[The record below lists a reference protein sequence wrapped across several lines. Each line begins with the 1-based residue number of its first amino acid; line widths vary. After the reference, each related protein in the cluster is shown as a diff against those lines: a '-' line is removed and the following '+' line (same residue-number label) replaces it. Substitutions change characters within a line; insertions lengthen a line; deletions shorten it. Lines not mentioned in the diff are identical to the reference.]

1 MAFPEVFPILFG
13 RYTGQGDP
21 QFPLRFP
28 IMFGM
33 TSGSAPLAVTA
44 GLEADG
50 RTQIN
55 MEMQGDLQVT
65 AALSAAVDYTAAG
78 DAPLVIDTAGTGHVG
93 WGVQV
98 EGTFVTAQVDSDCNT
113 QLLAQADLAVTAAL
127 EVAGGW
133 AARGTPTVEVQFD
146 ADVRLDAVL
155 ESDPLALLLGRPAG
169 IGWPADGNNEPTF
182 PWTFPIMF
190 GLSKHTADLVVGAL
204 AEVVSGWGID
214 PTLTVEAAATA
225 DMHLDALSDADLP
238 VTAAPDVA
246 GGWASR
252 AIPTVEVTLD
262 ADVRLD
268 ALLDSDPTL
277 VTTAFDQFQGYGLDT
292 HVAVGASPAAG
303 AASDQLA
310 GAGATAVEA
319 ATSADLHPNRPA
331 DSDLQVTAGP
341 SAAGSRGQALAG
353 PLVLTAAAGADTRA
367 DLAGQADTQ
376 VTVTPEATIAAA
388 FTTDLPV
395 TAGRP
400 ANANSNQNISADLAV
415 TSGGDTRG
423 QYGVDT
429 GTQVTVGL
437 PAAMSA
443 RRPAAAALPV
453 TATAAAAVRLGVAAQ
468 ADLLAAVACGPII
481 GMAQTI
487 NAWSLNVEVGGL
499 EVPLVRGALLDAD
512 MPVYVWRPNEPERA
526 THAHA
531 ALEVVAG
538 LDPVPSRGQEVAAE
552 PIAVEVLAGV
562 GAHTYF
568 VYGSAFLPFFYAQ
581 AEGAQV

>member
-292 HVAVGASPAAG
+292 HVAVDTSPAAD
-303 AASDQLA
+303 ATANQLVEA
-310 GAGATAVEA
+310 GNTAVEA
-319 ATSADLHPNRPA
+319 AANADLHPDRPA
-331 DSDLQVTAGP
+331 DTDLPVTAGAD
-341 SAAGSRGQALAG
+341 AAGSRGQGLDA
-353 PLVLTAAAGADTRA
+353 PTMLTAGADADARA

-376 VTVTPEATIAAA
+376 VTATPAATIAAA
-388 FTTDLPV
+388 LTGNLPV
-395 TAGRP
+395 AADRP
-400 ANANSNQNISADLAV
+400 AGANSNQNIDASLQV

-437 PAAMSA
+437 PAAMSV
-443 RRPAAAALPV
+443 RRYPEAALPV
-453 TATAAAAVRLGVAAQ
+453 TATPTGEVSLVVHAEADLPVAAAC
-468 ADLLAAVACGPII
+468 DPII
-481 GMAQTI
+481 GMAQFI

-531 ALEVVAG
+531 GLEVAVG
-538 LDPVPSRGQEVAAE
+538 LDATPSRGQDIAAE
-552 PIAVEVLAGV
+552 PVVVEVLAGV

>member
-1 MAFPEVFPILFG
+1 MSL
-13 RYTGQGDP
+13 
-21 QFPLRFP
+21 PLRFP

-65 AALSAAVDYTAAG
+65 AALSAEVDYTAAG

-98 EGTFVTAQVDSDCNT
+98 EGTFVTAQVDSDGNT

-133 AARGTPTVEVQFD
+133 AFRGTPTVEVQFD

-155 ESDPLALLLGRPAG
+155 ESDPLTLLMGHPAG
-169 IGWPADGNNEPTF
+169 IGWPATGNNEPTF

-190 GLSKHTADLVVGAL
+190 GLATRTADLVVGAL
-204 AEVVSGWGID
+204 ADVVSGWGID
-214 PTLTVEAAATA
+214 PALTVEAAATA

-238 VTAAPDVA
+238 VTAVPDVA

-252 AIPTVEVTLD
+252 AIPTVEVALD

-277 VTTAFDQFQGYGLDT
+277 VTTGFDQFQGYGLDT
-292 HVAVGASPAAG
+292 HVAVDTSPAAD
-303 AASDQLA
+303 AAANQLVEA
-310 GAGATAVEA
+310 GNTAVEA
-319 ATSADLHPNRPA
+319 AADADLHPDRPA
-331 DSDLQVTAGP
+331 QADTAAEAAAD
-341 SAAGSRGQALAG
+341 AAGSRGQGLDA
-353 PLVLTAAAGADTRA
+353 PTMLTAGADANARA

-376 VTVTPEATIAAA
+376 VTATPAATIAAA
-388 FTTDLPV
+388 LTITLPV

-400 ANANSNQNISADLAV
+400 AGANTNQNIDASLQV

-437 PAAMSA
+437 PAAMSV
-443 RRPAAAALPV
+443 RRYPEAALPV
-453 TATAAAAVRLGVAAQ
+453 TATPTGEVSLVVYAEADLPVAAAC
-468 ADLLAAVACGPII
+468 DPII
-481 GMAQTI
+481 GMAQFI

-531 ALEVVAG
+531 GLEVAVG
-538 LDPVPSRGQEVAAE
+538 LDATPSRGQDIAAE
-552 PIAVEVLAGV
+552 PVVVEVLAGV